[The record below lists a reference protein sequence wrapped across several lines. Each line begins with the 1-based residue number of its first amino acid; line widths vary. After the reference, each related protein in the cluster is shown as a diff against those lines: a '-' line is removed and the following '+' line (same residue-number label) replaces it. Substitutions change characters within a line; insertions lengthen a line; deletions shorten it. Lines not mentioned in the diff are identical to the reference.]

1 MRAVDITEWYSLV
14 RPIGNWRLNWYDFC
28 KSRNVGQTLVCPGW
42 GQTKVRP
49 TFLDLQTFDSRL
61 NQASGIRAMIQKV
74 MTMTTK
80 PTAVF
85 IALAA
90 LTLAGFFIVSNVIT
104 PHDKGP
110 QQTQTPRPT
119 PTPKPQATASPPLP
133 KGPVTE
139 YQLREDLKQSQVLL
153 DQLKADIA
161 TGDWDKANGHFAELE
176 QKTRILPA
184 PQLNHPDIS
193 PVMQDFF
200 ALYKVQL
207 GRALA
212 QRDAQ
217 QARFA
222 TNQLF
227 GIVSEQRA
235 RFGTRGVPLE
245 FQRLHFLIREVE
257 IWNQAGDQEMA
268 RLRVISLREA
278 WKEIRPVIA
287 ARRNGSEQAKNF
299 DALIEKL
306 STFEQNQ
313 DLPTLIS
320 ELGKGFDQMNLLFQ
334 RASRQPG
341 ANTNGG
347 KTSDDD

>member
-1 MRAVDITEWYSLV
+1 MVL
-14 RPIGNWRLNWYDFC
+14 
-28 KSRNVGQTLVCPGW
+28 
-42 GQTKVRP
+42 
-49 TFLDLQTFDSRL
+49 
-61 NQASGIRAMIQKV
+61 KV
-74 MTMTTK
+74 MTLTRK

-90 LTLAGFFIVSNVIT
+90 LTVAGFFIVSNVIT
-104 PHDKGP
+104 GQKYNLKP
-110 QQTQTPRPT
+110 QTTNPIPKPT
-119 PTPKPQATASPPLP
+119 ATPKPLATVLPP

-139 YQLREDLKQSQVLL
+139 VQLRENLLQSQLLL

-161 TGDWDKANGHFAELE
+161 TGAWDKANGHFAEFE
-176 QKTRILPA
+176 QKSGTLPA

-193 PVMQDFF
+193 LVMQDFF
-200 ALYKVQL
+200 GLYKVQL

-212 QRDAQ
+212 QQDAQ

-227 GIVSEQRA
+227 GIISEQRA

-268 RLRVISLREA
+268 YLRVISLRDA
-278 WKEIRPVIA
+278 WKEVRPVIA
-287 ARRNGSEQAKNF
+287 ARRNGSEHVKNF

-306 STFEQNQ
+306 ATFDQNQ
-313 DLPTLIS
+313 DLAALIS
-320 ELGKGFDQMNLLFQ
+320 DLGKGFEQMNTLFQ

-341 ANTNGG
+341 ANANSG
-347 KTSDDD
+347 KTTDDD